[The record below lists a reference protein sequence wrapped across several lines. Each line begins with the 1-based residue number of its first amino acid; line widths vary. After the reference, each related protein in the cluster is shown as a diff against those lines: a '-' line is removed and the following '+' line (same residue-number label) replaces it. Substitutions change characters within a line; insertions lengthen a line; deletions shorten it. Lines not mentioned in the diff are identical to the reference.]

1 LIWNR
6 IDWKYTYLVVGV
18 VDETRSSTSE
28 SVVTA
33 AVEATIR
40 KKFVA
45 AVAATTNLQPAQ
57 EGVVWALPAVI
68 DVDASGVGGVGVL
81 ADAAAAGAWSD
92 AGGAVLPGGEQ
103 RPKCGC
109 T

>member
-1 LIWNR
+1 M
-6 IDWKYTYLVVGV
+6 VGV

-28 SVVTA
+28 SAVAA

-40 KKFVA
+40 KKSVA

-57 EGVVWALPAVI
+57 EGVVWASPAVI
-68 DVDASGVGGVGVL
+68 DVDASGVAGVGVL
-81 ADAAAAGAWSD
+81 ADAAAAGAWRDATAAAAWSD